1 MFGLGFPR
9 CSGGGSTGT
18 GSIGGGPIRPYFFG
32 RGFCCNSRIFRLAA
46 VRVGMVIKIF
56 EGSAEPLS
64 LTSQVARSFH
74 VHPSSLFTVFDNGVI
89 LVILLVLILVL
100 VVVLAILV
108 VTLFVVVTLLFILTA
123 KNASVGGF
131 VGSWYR

>member
-1 MFGLGFPR
+1 
-9 CSGGGSTGT
+9 
-18 GSIGGGPIRPYFFG
+18 
-32 RGFCCNSRIFRLAA
+32 
-46 VRVGMVIKIF
+46 MVIKIF

>member
-46 VRVGMVIKIF
+46 VRVGMVVKIF

-89 LVILLVLILVL
+89 LVILLVVILVL
-100 VVVLAILV
+100 VVIFAILV
-108 VTLFVVVTLLFILTA
+108 VVVVLMFILA
-123 KNASVGGF
+123 ASHASVGGF
-131 VGSWYR
+131 VGTGK